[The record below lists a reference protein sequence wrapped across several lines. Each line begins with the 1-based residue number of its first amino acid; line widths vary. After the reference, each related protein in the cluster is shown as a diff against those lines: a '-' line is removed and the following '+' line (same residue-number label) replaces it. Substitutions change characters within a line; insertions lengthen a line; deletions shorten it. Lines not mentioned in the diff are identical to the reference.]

1 MAYRRFVSYI
11 YEYSGGKKGEN
22 RGFVRV
28 EVKNGICQMGF
39 GLEIGDLP
47 EKCRIRVLGIVRENR
62 RLLVIPLGEL
72 AAGSGGIRGQVR
84 FPEQQAGNSPYHMEQ
99 MGGLLLVSEGGRQFA
114 TQWDDE
120 PLRLEWLEE
129 WKAKQERDPKE
140 DRVENHM
147 EHHMEN
153 REEKKEPAKQLREI
167 PEGRQPESVREPA
180 EQQAKQKNQSKAG
193 RAGDS
198 DMKGEPESAPDRRAD
213 RPNPASERQGNRQE
227 SAPGSRE
234 ECRGSVPEHRE
245 ERRKSAPGCRADRPD
260 SALERQ
266 GNRQESASG
275 NRGAYPGYGADSRD
289 GYSRFGAENRTE
301 CPEKGNGAG
310 CPQRMASGG
319 RNRTGAPNGNQPARP
334 GMGSSPGRMKG
345 KQETPE
351 SAGQE
356 MQRHDAEKT
365 EAGADRTSGAFGWEQ
380 IRNLCTHCQPFHDD
394 LLTECVKVTRQD
406 LWQLRRNGWQIDSSQ
421 FQNYGLDRYGHLLL
435 CRDAANPEAFYLG
448 VPGVFSTNE
457 QFMAG
462 LFGFY
467 HFRPAKPP
475 AEGPARPKFGYWCRR
490 ILPGFPGKEK

>member
-11 YEYSGGKKGEN
+11 YEYSSGKKGEN

-28 EVKNGICQMGF
+28 EVKNGICRMGF
-39 GLEIGDLP
+39 GVEIADLP

-62 RLLVIPLGEL
+62 KLLGIPLGEL

-84 FPEQQAGNSPYHMEQ
+84 FPEQQVGNSPYHMEQ

-129 WKAKQERDPKE
+129 WKPKQERDSKKNH
-140 DRVENHM
+140 VENHM
-147 EHHMEN
+147 EHHTEN
-153 REEKKEPAKQLREI
+153 REEKKEPAKQFREI
-167 PEGRQPESVREPA
+167 PEGRQPESVREPE
-180 EQQAKQKNQSKAG
+180 EQQTKRKNQSKDERARDPDAKGRPEAELWKEAG
-193 RAGDS
+193 RPVREHENG
-198 DMKGEPESAPDRRAD
+198 GER
-213 RPNPASERQGNRQE
+213 SEPVSEMQVGRQE
-227 SAPGSRE
+227 SVAGSRGA
-234 ECRGSVPEHRE
+234 C
-245 ERRKSAPGCRADRPD
+245 
-260 SALERQ
+260 
-266 GNRQESASG
+266 SG
-275 NRGAYPGYGADSRD
+275 Y
-289 GYSRFGAENRTE
+289 GAENRGEHSRSGAEKQTE
-301 CPEKGNGAG
+301 RPKEGREPEQRRKCPETEPGNGMG
-310 CPQRMASGG
+310 C
-319 RNRTGAPNGNQPARP
+319 
-334 GMGSSPGRMKG
+334 
-345 KQETPE
+345 
-351 SAGQE
+351 AGQKT
-356 MQRHDAEKT
+356 QRYDAEKT
-365 EAGADRTSGAFGWEQ
+365 ETGADRTSGAFGWEQ

-435 CRDAANPEAFYLG
+435 CRDAADPEAFYLG
-448 VPGVFSTNE
+448 VPGIFSTNE

-490 ILPGFPGKEK
+490 ISPGFPGKEK

>member
-62 RLLVIPLGEL
+62 RLLGIPLGEL

-193 RAGDS
+193 RAGDP
-198 DMKGEPESAPDRRAD
+198 DMKGEPESASDR
-213 RPNPASERQGNRQE
+213 
-227 SAPGSRE
+227 
-234 ECRGSVPEHRE
+234 
-245 ERRKSAPGCRADRPD
+245 RADRPD

-266 GNRQESASG
+266 GNRPESASG

-301 CPEKGNGAG
+301 CPEKENGAG

-319 RNRTGAPNGNQPARP
+319 RNRTGVPNGNQPVRP

-365 EAGADRTSGAFGWEQ
+365 ETGADRTSGAFGWEPVSY
-380 IRNLCTHCQPFHDD
+380 TH
-394 LLTECVKVTRQD
+394 LT
-406 LWQLRRNGWQIDSSQ
+406 L
-421 FQNYGLDRYGHLLL
+421 
-435 CRDAANPEAFYLG
+435 P
-448 VPGVFSTNE
+448 TNS
-457 QFMAG
+457 
-462 LFGFY
+462 
-467 HFRPAKPP
+467 RV
-475 AEGPARPKFGYWCRR
+475 
-490 ILPGFPGKEK
+490 

>member
-62 RLLVIPLGEL
+62 RLLGIPLGEL

-114 TQWDDE
+114 TQLDDE

-193 RAGDS
+193 RAGDP
-198 DMKGEPESAPDRRAD
+198 DMKGEPESASDR
-213 RPNPASERQGNRQE
+213 
-227 SAPGSRE
+227 
-234 ECRGSVPEHRE
+234 
-245 ERRKSAPGCRADRPD
+245 RADRPD

-266 GNRQESASG
+266 GNRPESASG

-301 CPEKGNGAG
+301 CPEKENGAG

-319 RNRTGAPNGNQPARP
+319 RNRTGVPNGNQPVRP

-365 EAGADRTSGAFGWEQ
+365 ETGADRTSGAFGWEQ